1 MKNLLIRINF
11 ACKKKTISIDSIDTK
26 KIMLSSK
33 ESHGNKYF
41 IIYDDYNDG
50 IIPLYIRLLE
60 CTCWMHL
67 LHILKI

>member
-1 MKNLLIRINF
+1 MERTLTFDEKFIDKNKF
-11 ACKKKTISIDSIDTK
+11 CTQKKTISIDSIDTK
-26 KIMLSSK
+26 KIVLSSK

-60 CTCWMHL
+60 CTC
-67 LHILKI
+67 